1 MSPWLTR
8 ATRGPPPER
17 LRWLVLPSL
26 REVFPVPMA
35 GLLGVL
41 VPRAELR
48 QQAGSSAMDRIRLR
62 PCSQKYSILRLNSNG
77 LTRNVAKR
85 A

>member
-41 VPRAELR
+41 VPRGRAAATGRQLR
-48 QQAGSSAMDRIRLR
+48 DGQDPSAALL
-62 PCSQKYSILRLNSNG
+62 SKVQHLE
-77 LTRNVAKR
+77 A
-85 A
+85 